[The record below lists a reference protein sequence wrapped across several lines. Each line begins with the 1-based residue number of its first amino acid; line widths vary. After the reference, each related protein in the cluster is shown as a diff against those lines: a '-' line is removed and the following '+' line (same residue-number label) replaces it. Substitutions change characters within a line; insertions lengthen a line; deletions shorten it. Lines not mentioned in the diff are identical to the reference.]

1 MTGFIYVKHR
11 AQFPGHSSRSVLVE
25 RLETSLSLSLC
36 TNGSGV
42 PELQVTIFPDLN
54 LEAIEDELFS
64 GSTMETTCE
73 EGHVPISP
81 TTQTHCSVEGS
92 IYQEP
97 AVRPAGHTVRR
108 KDNKQI
114 LSATALPKRRS
125 VPASSPGRWEST
137 APSTAM
143 SPSLPPAPPDDGTA

>member
-1 MTGFIYVKHR
+1 
-11 AQFPGHSSRSVLVE
+11 
-25 RLETSLSLSLC
+25 
-36 TNGSGV
+36 
-42 PELQVTIFPDLN
+42 
-54 LEAIEDELFS
+54 
-64 GSTMETTCE
+64 METACE

-81 TTQTHCSVEGS
+81 TTQTHCLVEGS
-92 IYQEP
+92 IYQKP

-125 VPASSPGRWEST
+125 VPASSTGRREST

-143 SPSLPPAPPDDGTA
+143 SPSLPPAPPDDGTVRGPSPLHEQHHQLHHQNQCRLSVPITTTTTITVPTGHQPRPWLPGKEWLKGNLPAVKP